1 MNYQALKTMID
12 SVTSNYRCP
21 SCNSNVGEESL
32 DIIGAA
38 GTSVNIDITCPAC
51 EKHSMIKA
59 EVMNVDVSNMKIWS
73 EQLGMLQEKLSQMKG
88 LVGWNVH
95 IQNAPSNRMKDEQ
108 IVDLNK
114 NLKQKDLKVEDL
126 FGE

>member
-21 SCNSNVGEESL
+21 SCNSNVSEESL
-32 DIIGAA
+32 DIIWAA

-59 EVMNVDVSNMKIWS
+59 EVMNVDVSNMKIAP
-73 EQLGMLQEKLSQMKG
+73 EQLGALQEKLSQMKG
-88 LVGWNVH
+88 LVGGNIH
-95 IQNAPSNRMKDEQ
+95 IQQNTNNKMKDEQ

-126 FGE
+126 FAE

>member
-12 SVTSNYRCP
+12 SVTSNYKCP
-21 SCNSNVGEESL
+21 SCNSSVSEESL

-59 EVMNVDVSNMKIWS
+59 EVMNVDVSNMKIGS
-73 EQLGMLQEKLSQMKG
+73 EQLGALQEKISQIKG
-88 LVGWNVH
+88 LTGGSIHMQPNS
-95 IQNAPSNRMKDEQ
+95 SNRMKDEQ
-108 IVDLNK
+108 IVNLNK